1 MTVTRSLD
9 AVHALTG
16 VRAAIPAQHKDVVLD
31 SGPRQP
37 GPGVGL
43 LPFFLREPRTDT
55 GTGTAPP
62 PPRMQRSLG
71 ELAAQP
77 PPESVYRHVRAR
89 WADAVAALG
98 TGDDAPW
105 AALNESQRAVV
116 CAVPHRRL
124 SLVRGPPGTG
134 KTHTIVNLL
143 RVLVQCYRGT
153 GTIVLATA
161 FTNIGTDNILEG
173 LLRAGVAALRLG
185 APTRVREDLRAAT
198 LEHKI
203 QSSPLMATLE
213 RLRAENAR
221 PDVVHSVETRIL
233 ADVMDGVQVIC
244 STCIAASSSLVASMV
259 FPIVVVDGLLL
270 LLLLHPLHACTSPLA
285 CTQNQHR
292 RQNQQCCAR
301 SSRGASS

>member
-16 VRAAIPAQHKDVVLD
+16 VRAAIPAQYKDVVLD

-43 LPFFLREPRTDT
+43 LPFFLREAGGAATT
-55 GTGTAPP
+55 
-62 PPRMQRSLG
+62 RMQRSLG

-77 PPESVYRHVRAR
+77 PPESVYQHVRAH
-89 WADAVAALG
+89 WAEAVEALG
-98 TGDDAPW
+98 SGADAPW
-105 AALNESQRAVV
+105 AALNESQRAVIR
-116 CAVPHRRL
+116 AVPHRRL

-143 RVLVQCYRGT
+143 RVLVHCYRGT
-153 GTIVLATA
+153 GTVVLATA

-185 APTRVREDLRAAT
+185 APARVRADLRAAT

-203 QSSPLMATLE
+203 QSSPLIPTLE

-221 PDVVHSVETRIL
+221 ADVVHAVEARIL
-233 ADVMDGVQVIC
+233 ADVMQGVQVIC
-244 STCIAASSSLVASMV
+244 STCIAASSALVASMV
-259 FPIVVVDGLLL
+259 FPIVVVDGLFWILSVVVSY
-270 LLLLHPLHACTSPLA
+270 LLHLHVFHHHLFHVCVFPLMLCFFIFETS
-285 CTQNQHR
+285 
-292 RQNQQCCAR
+292 
-301 SSRGASS
+301 SS

>member
-16 VRAAIPAQHKDVVLD
+16 VRAAIPAQYKDVVLD

-43 LPFFLREPRTDT
+43 LPFFLREAGGAATT
-55 GTGTAPP
+55 
-62 PPRMQRSLG
+62 RMQRSLG

-77 PPESVYRHVRAR
+77 PPESVYQHVRAH
-89 WADAVAALG
+89 WAEAVEALG
-98 TGDDAPW
+98 SGADAPW
-105 AALNESQRAVV
+105 AALNESQRAVIR
-116 CAVPHRRL
+116 AVPHRRL

-143 RVLVQCYRGT
+143 RVLVHCYRGT
-153 GTIVLATA
+153 GTVVLATA

-185 APTRVREDLRAAT
+185 APARVRADLRAAT

-203 QSSPLMATLE
+203 QSSPLIPTLE

-221 PDVVHSVETRIL
+221 ADVVHAVEARIL
-233 ADVMDGVQVIC
+233 ADVMQGVQVIC
-244 STCIAASSSLVASMV
+244 STCIAASSALVASMV
-259 FPIVVVDGLLL
+259 FPIVVVDGLF
-270 LLLLHPLHACTSPLA
+270 
-285 CTQNQHR
+285 
-292 RQNQQCCAR
+292 
-301 SSRGASS
+301 